1 MAELSSKLQFGKSLR
16 EYYPSISREWLTP
29 KEAQKEYNRLRAIAN
44 KRYEALERNYP
55 ASSMAQEYRGGFPSA
70 KGETDDRVYNRLY
83 NVAKYLE
90 SKLSSVT
97 GQRSYRKKA
106 IASLHESG
114 YDFINESNFDQ
125 FTAYMDEVKSHS
137 DARSIEYQSE
147 DIVEMFG
154 RVMEED
160 ADPEEIARDFEYWL
174 DNEDAPMPK
183 SEKRRPKTEKEREKI
198 RQKQADMGAHKTAG
212 RRGQSRMDRQQRAR
226 NARMRNRNNRND
238 RRRGR
243 RR

>member
-1 MAELSSKLQFGKSLR
+1 
-16 EYYPSISREWLTP
+16 
-29 KEAQKEYNRLRAIAN
+29 
-44 KRYEALERNYP
+44 
-55 ASSMAQEYRGGFPSA
+55 
-70 KGETDDRVYNRLY
+70 
-83 NVAKYLE
+83 
-90 SKLSSVT
+90 
-97 GQRSYRKKA
+97 
-106 IASLHESG
+106 
-114 YDFINESNFDQ
+114 
-125 FTAYMDEVKSHS
+125 MDEVKSHS

-160 ADPEEIARDFEYWL
+160 ADPEEIARNFEYWL
-174 DNEDAPMPK
+174 DNEEALMPK